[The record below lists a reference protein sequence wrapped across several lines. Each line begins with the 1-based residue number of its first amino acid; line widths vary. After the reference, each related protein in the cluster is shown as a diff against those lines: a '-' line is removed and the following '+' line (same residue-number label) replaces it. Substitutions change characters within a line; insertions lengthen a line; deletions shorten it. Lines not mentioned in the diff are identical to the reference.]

1 MFADRLERVQQRLGD
16 GVLAVSLVAEDGIP
30 VESVSN
36 DASLDL
42 ELIAAELMSQV
53 RAVSQDH
60 QELSVG
66 RVRQFSLSTEKLVF
80 LIGAL
85 TEEYYLLLVL
95 AAGSSNF
102 GRARFEL
109 RRAVLAFEEDLI

>member
-1 MFADRLERVQQRLGD
+1 MFTERLEQVTDHID
-16 GVLAVSLVAEDGIP
+16 GVLAISLVAKDGIA
-30 VESVSN
+30 VESIIR
-36 DASLDL
+36 DQELDL
-42 ELIAAELMSQV
+42 ELLAAELISQV

-60 QELSVG
+60 RELSVG
-66 RVRQFSLSTEKLVF
+66 KVRLFSLTTDSFILMV
-80 LIGAL
+80 GAL

-95 AAGSSNF
+95 EADANF